1 MRKPNNM
8 TKIKRVTELRAK
20 CLRLDL
26 EATDAFWLCPIENLA
41 NIYNGAGPDWLPNWT
56 RTILSFILRLFGPAF
71 LIHDF
76 DFELSDKTRKGFN
89 LVNKRMWRNIR
100 KILSFEYPLT
110 RFHLWKERAYWWGK
124 GFLAYRACVRGGWS
138 AWLDDTP
145 DEKEEKK

>member
-1 MRKPNNM
+1 MN
-8 TKIKRVTELRAK
+8 TQKIKRVTKLRQK
-20 CLRLDL
+20 CLDFNL
-26 EATDAFWLCPIENLA
+26 EATDSFWICPVDILA

-56 RTILSFILRLFGPAF
+56 RAILSFILRLFGPAF

-110 RFHLWKERAYWWGK
+110 KWRLWKKRAHWWSK
-124 GFLAYRACVRGGWS
+124 GFIAYRACVRGGWS
-138 AWLDDTP
+138 AWLDGNP
-145 DEKEEKK
+145 KKKKEEGKAK

>member
-1 MRKPNNM
+1 MSAQQ
-8 TKIKRVTELRAK
+8 IKLVRDLRSK
-20 CLRLDL
+20 CEKYEL

-56 RTILSFILRLFGPAF
+56 RAILSFILRLFGPAF

-89 LVNKRMWRNIR
+89 LANSRMWRNIR

-110 RFHLWKERAYWWGK
+110 KLHCWKKRVYWWIK
-124 GFLAYRACVRGGWS
+124 GTMAYFFCHRYGWS
-138 AWLDDTP
+138 AWVD
-145 DEKEEKK
+145 